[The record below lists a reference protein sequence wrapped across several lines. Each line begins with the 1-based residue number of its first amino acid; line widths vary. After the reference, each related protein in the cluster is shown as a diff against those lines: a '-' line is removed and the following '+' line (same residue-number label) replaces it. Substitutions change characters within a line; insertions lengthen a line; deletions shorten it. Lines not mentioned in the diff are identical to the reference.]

1 MDAAARP
8 PLSSP
13 PAVAYGQLIR
23 LRHTLTGTLL
33 CVDRK
38 EHAVAQKD
46 CFKVA
51 PLPPP
56 PSPPPIPPSH
66 GPPPA
71 RPQRSVSD
79 GGPYFAFQNSPSLHL
94 VIHSVASSDQ
104 RDLPLALQSLSHRAP
119 WREAPPP
126 PSSVYPP
133 PFPSLRPR
141 RRRRRC
147 CWCRRTRCTR
157 TGSPPSSS
165 APATTSATRA
175 TPCAPSPLLT
185 ASPQMPSVYVGL
197 PPRRLYRGQW
207 FLLGAQRLTVHLIPT
222 NAQPN
227 ALTGPAASGARPG
240 PNGLMGAQVRFSDQ
254 VTLFANLDSR
264 RGAQRYLH
272 IAPSRCHRRKGGGRG
287 RGGISQNGSREHRR
301 GKEYSC
307 SWLTSKRVT
316 PSVVLF
322 RGRGISQKCK
332 RSLKK

>member
-1 MDAAARP
+1 MRRP
-8 PLSSP
+8 DPLPPPP

-56 PSPPPIPPSH
+56 PLPPPIPPSH

-71 RPQRSVSD
+71 RPRCSVSD

-94 VIHSVASSDQ
+94 VIHPVVSSDQ
-104 RDLPLALQSLSHRAP
+104 RNLPLGLQSLSQQAP
-119 WREAPPP
+119 WREPPP
-126 PSSVYPP
+126 RPPCARHRSP
-133 PFPSLRPR
+133 PFAPR

-175 TPCAPSPLLT
+175 TPCAPSPLPT
-185 ASPQMPSVYVGL
+185 PSPQMPSVYVGP
-197 PPRRLYRGQW
+197 PPRRLHRGQW
-207 FLLGAQRLTVHLIPT
+207 FPLGAPRLTIHLIPT
-222 NAQPN
+222 LNPPPSP
-227 ALTGPAASGARPG
+227 LGEGTGPAASGARPG
-240 PNGLMGAQVRFSDQ
+240 PNGPMGAQVRFSDQ

-272 IAPSRCHRRKGGGRG
+272 IAPSRCRRRKGGGGGGRG
-287 RGGISQNGSREHRR
+287 REGSRRMELGDTAEGGGKNIPVR
-301 GKEYSC
+301 G
-307 SWLTSKRVT
+307 
-316 PSVVLF
+316 
-322 RGRGISQKCK
+322 
-332 RSLKK
+332 